1 MKKVAIILSTYNGE
15 KFITQQLDSLVHQ
28 HIDSTRVSVH
38 IYCRDDGSKD
48 ATTMII
54 EKYVE
59 KYTNISVVRDSG
71 DNLGVRLSFFSLLQQ
86 VSADYYFFCD
96 QDDIWNP
103 DKISVFL
110 TSFDQLDNTKPA
122 GVYSD
127 LNLVD
132 ANGDLLGA
140 TMMQA
145 NQWENE
151 NRDFLFFFFHLRVTG
166 AAFAINR
173 VARDKL
179 ITVSSADFSKVRM
192 HDGIAALLIASY
204 DNLSFIKRPMVNYRQ
219 HDKNVLGAVTEKKPL
234 NDISFRRETMHQYFN
249 DLQLLKTMIHDE
261 DIPFKNSRA
270 LNAVLDLNEKASRL
284 GYWSSIVTNF
294 NVVWRKVGLKRLV
307 FFAFLYK

>member
-1 MKKVAIILSTYNGE
+1 MKKVAIVLSTYNGE
-15 KFITQQLDSLVHQ
+15 QFIKQQLDSLVHQ
-28 HIDSTRVSVH
+28 HVDSNKVNVH

-48 ATTMII
+48 TTTKII
-54 EKYVE
+54 EMYME
-59 KYTNISVVRDSG
+59 KYTNISIVCDSG
-71 DNLGVRLSFFSLLQQ
+71 NNLGVKLSFFSLLQQ

-103 DKISVFL
+103 NKISMFL
-110 TSFDQLDNTKPA
+110 TNFSQLDNNKPA

-132 ANGDLLGA
+132 ANGDLLGI

-145 NQWENE
+145 NRWENE
-151 NRDFLFFFFHLRVTG
+151 KRNFLFFFFHLRVTG

-179 ITVSSADFSKVRM
+179 ITVSNADFSKVRM

-204 DNLSFIKRPMVNYRQ
+204 DNLSFINKPMVNYRQ
-219 HDKNVLGAVTEKKPL
+219 HDKNVLGAITEKKPL
-234 NDISFRRETMHQYFN
+234 NDIGFRKATMHQYFN
-249 DLQLLKTMIHDE
+249 DLQLLEKMICNE

-270 LNAVLDLNEKASRL
+270 LNAVLDFNGQSNRL
-284 GYWSSIVTNF
+284 GYWLSIVNNF
-294 NVVWRKVGLKRLV
+294 NAVWRKVELKRLV